1 MASVQYTNSLLKCV
15 ARKEVC
21 KSFGIKLSAS
31 PQIVQTAR
39 HAGFDSLFI
48 DLEHAWLTLAE
59 ASNLCNV
66 GHLAGITPFVRVP
79 HQCGNGF
86 VQRVL
91 DGGAMGV
98 IFPHI
103 ESADEAR
110 AAVRISKYPPYGC
123 RSMTGAM
130 PLFNMRPTPLKEAIE
145 FGNNSGSTVFAMIE
159 SKNAVNNSEEIA
171 AVEGVDVLL
180 IGSFDLSIDLGVGG
194 NWDSKEYRTS
204 VEKVSQVCQKH
215 NKIFGVAGIYDNPTL
230 HEWFIN
236 TLGARFMLVQQ
247 DLSLIAGGGKRAVRA
262 IPPVRLCHTC
272 RSKKVKCSG
281 TAPCQ
286 YCSKRG
292 LSCSISPLGP
302 RRIYSVTKI
311 AELES
316 RLARYESEGTEP
328 LSNNGTR
335 PRSESSG
342 LLHPESPAPGLSL
355 GSPVLDTDMPMA
367 QDDQSATPR
376 SITSQIPN
384 TSNEQH
390 SIPETQT
397 QTPNFE
403 TRSHHHASTIAAE
416 SSLSSS
422 NEFGRKVHEVLT
434 NSGPSSARTIPISPN
449 PIQPMINHSSP
460 FRVATQVIP
469 QLPSEEEAFRLLET
483 VGFYIG
489 QTQCHYDLRGLT
501 DRIGWLYENMHDPQ
515 IHELWYMQVLLVLA
529 IGQIFKADGEEEG
542 NLPGTAFFEFVEQN
556 LPTASAQYRL
566 GRLAVEVNALMAMYL
581 QMANRKEE
589 AYLYINTALRLAI
602 LHGYHQKDSERNILR
617 SEKAQIN
624 RLWWTVYMQER
635 RLAAA
640 NGKPSGIIDS
650 AISMPLPS
658 EAPGFPTGAA
668 IRTNIKIAQ
677 VTGQVITILYGTKF
691 KKEQDFVSHAQ
702 QIIKSLADI
711 AKEIPSEQSL
721 SLCGNS
727 ELALRTS
734 ASLHLMLYQATLLT
748 IRPLMLHAAQMILS
762 GQPCN
767 ELEGGSLDTLSK
779 TCSEA
784 ARRLLEVIIAL
795 KRKGILPIFG
805 FFDCDAIFSAAF
817 IMLLTMIFDSACEP
831 SQRLNPTPGL
841 KDAMEMLNYM
851 AEHGN
856 TFARQRFQEV
866 QSVRDHLSAALNS
879 HEANT
884 PTSTTNQTS
893 SVSEQQPGSDTS
905 GVHSAQ
911 PSTNTEYPSWY
922 PPMWDMSDQWLHSMD
937 LNGELEDLPLGDSF
951 DQYQSLLND
960 PDWSLT
966 GQDVGDF
973 AELRRHVLR
982 LNP

>member
-1 MASVQYTNSLLKCV
+1 MASTQYTNSLLRCV
-15 ARKEVC
+15 TRKEVC
-21 KSFGIKLSAS
+21 KSFGIKLSTS

-103 ESADEAR
+103 ESADEAK
-110 AAVRISKYPPYGC
+110 AAVKISKYPPHGC

-130 PLFNMRPTPLKEAIE
+130 PLFNMRPTPLNEAIE

-180 IGSFDLSIDLGVGG
+180 VGSFDLSIDLGVGG

-204 VEKVSQVCQKH
+204 MEKVSQVCRKH
-215 NKIFGVAGIYDNPTL
+215 NKIFGVAGVYDNPTL

-247 DLSLIAGGGKRAVRA
+247 DLSLIAGGGQRAVRA
-262 IPPVRLCHTC
+262 IPPPT
-272 RSKKVKCSG
+272 
-281 TAPCQ
+281 
-286 YCSKRG
+286 
-292 LSCSISPLGP
+292 ISYP
-302 RRIYSVTKI
+302 
-311 AELES
+311 
-316 RLARYESEGTEP
+316 
-328 LSNNGTR
+328 
-335 PRSESSG
+335 
-342 LLHPESPAPGLSL
+342 
-355 GSPVLDTDMPMA
+355 
-367 QDDQSATPR
+367 
-376 SITSQIPN
+376 
-384 TSNEQH
+384 
-390 SIPETQT
+390 
-397 QTPNFE
+397 
-403 TRSHHHASTIAAE
+403 
-416 SSLSSS
+416 
-422 NEFGRKVHEVLT
+422 
-434 NSGPSSARTIPISPN
+434 
-449 PIQPMINHSSP
+449 SP
-460 FRVATQVIP
+460 FRASTQAIP
-469 QLPSEEEAFRLLET
+469 HLPSEEEAFRLLET
-483 VGFYIG
+483 VSFYIG

-501 DRIGWLYENMHDPQ
+501 DRIGWLYENMDDPQ

-529 IGQIFKADGEEEG
+529 IGQIFRAGNGEEGED
-542 NLPGTAFFEFVEQN
+542 LPGTAFFEFVETH

-581 QMANRKEE
+581 QMANRKEK
-589 AYLYINTALRLAI
+589 AYLYATI
-602 LHGYHQKDSERNILR
+602 LHGYHQKDSERNLLR

-624 RLWWTVYMQER
+624 RLWWTIYMQER

-658 EAPGFPTGAA
+658 EAPGFPTGAS

-748 IRPLMLHAAQMILS
+748 IRPLMLHAAQLILS

-779 TCSEA
+779 TCLEA

-805 FFDCDAIFSAAF
+805 FFDCDAVFSAAF

-841 KDAMEMLNYM
+841 KDAMDMLHYM

-866 QSVRDHLSAALNS
+866 QSVRDHLSAALKS

-884 PTSTTNQTS
+884 PTSTNQTTT
-893 SVSEQQPGSDTS
+893 VSTSEHQGSDTS
-905 GVHSAQ
+905 AVHNAH
-911 PSTNTEYPSWY
+911 PPHEYPSWY
-922 PPMWDMSDQWLHSMD
+922 PPVWDMSDQWLHSVD

-973 AELRRHVLR
+973 AELRRYIQR
-982 LNP
+982 LNS

>member
-21 KSFGIKLSAS
+21 KSFGIKLLTS

-103 ESADEAR
+103 ESADEAK
-110 AAVRISKYPPYGC
+110 AAVKISKYPPYGC

-204 VEKVSQVCQKH
+204 VEKVSQVCRKH

-247 DLSLIAGGGKRAVRA
+247 DLSLIAGGGQRAVRA
-262 IPPVRLCHTC
+262 IPLLSYMPL
-272 RSKKVKCSG
+272 KKGQMLWNRAVSVLLEARTIMLDQPTWS
-281 TAPCQ
+281 TANI
-286 YCSKRG
+286 
-292 LSCSISPLGP
+292 LSD
-302 RRIYSVTKI
+302 I

-316 RLARYESEGTEP
+316 RLARYESEGMEP
-328 LSNNGTR
+328 LPNNGTR

-342 LLHPESPAPGLSL
+342 LLDPGSPTSGLSL
-355 GSPVLDTDMPMA
+355 GSPVLEADMPMA
-367 QDDQSATPR
+367 QDDQSTTPR

-397 QTPNFE
+397 QTPSFE
-403 TRSHHHASTIAAE
+403 TRSHHHTSTIAAE

-449 PIQPMINHSSP
+449 PVQPMVNHSSP
-460 FRVATQVIP
+460 FRVSTQVIP
-469 QLPSEEEAFRLLET
+469 QLPSEEEAFQHLET

-501 DRIGWLYENMHDPQ
+501 DRIGWLYENMHHPQ
-515 IHELWYMQVLLVLA
+515 THELWYMQVLLVLA

-602 LHGYHQKDSERNILR
+602 LHGYHQKDSERNLLR

-650 AISMPLPS
+650 VISMSLPS
-658 EAPGFPTGAA
+658 EAPGFPTGTA

-841 KDAMEMLNYM
+841 KDAMDMLHYM

-879 HEANT
+879 REANT
-884 PTSTTNQTS
+884 PTSTTNRTT
-893 SVSEQQPGSDTS
+893 SVSEQQLGSDTS
-905 GVHSAQ
+905 GVRSAQ
-911 PSTNTEYPSWY
+911 PSTHEYPSWY